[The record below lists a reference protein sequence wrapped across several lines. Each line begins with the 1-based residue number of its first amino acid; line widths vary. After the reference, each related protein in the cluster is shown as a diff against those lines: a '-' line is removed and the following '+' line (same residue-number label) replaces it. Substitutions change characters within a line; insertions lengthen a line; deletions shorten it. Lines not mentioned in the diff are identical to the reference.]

1 MRALLSRL
9 LLLSCLVPCLVQA
22 QTRAWLD
29 RDRIALGETA
39 ILNIETNQPNTA
51 APDYAP
57 LQRDFQ
63 LDARSSRQ
71 SYEATAAG
79 GTRVRT
85 LFAVALRPQREG
97 VITIPALDVG
107 NQRTQPLQLTV
118 APPVPSRAGGNVFIE
133 AEVDHAAPY
142 VQQAVG
148 FVVRLY
154 YATQLISGQL
164 DQDEPEGASLQRIGS
179 DLQYTRDIGGRRYN
193 VVERRFLL
201 VPERSGVLVLPPARF
216 QGRGVGGFFEEWF
229 GDGQRA
235 LSANGPRRVLD
246 VRPVPANAPQPW
258 LPLQGLAMRYLE
270 TPRAAEAGAAVDVVI
285 EVTADGASGTQLPD
299 LQLPVGSAAQVFA
312 EPPRIDETF
321 DRGRPQVRMTRKF
334 SIVPTRAGALQ
345 IPGPRIAWWDARAGI
360 ARTASL
366 PDIALQVAPG
376 ANLPSSTGT
385 LPGATTPEANGD
397 GEDAWIRVPGV
408 QGEVRFWA
416 LAAVVFAL
424 LWLATLMW
432 GLHRRPATA
441 EVVQQQ
447 DPKRE
452 PLAASASRQ
461 RRALNQALAAGTLGE
476 VADALSAMAT
486 PPVTDVEALRE
497 LLSDP
502 AQVAALKALQRARW
516 AGGDGVAARDA
527 LRRAFAKGPRW
538 REAASTGRPLLP
550 PLYRETPT
558 SSRFQ

>member
-1 MRALLSRL
+1 MRTLLTRL

-39 ILNIETNQPNTA
+39 TLNIETDQPNTA

-63 LDARSSRQ
+63 LDARSIRQ
-71 SYEATAAG
+71 SYEATAG
-79 GTRVRT
+79 GAARVRT

-97 VITIPALDVG
+97 VITIPGLEVG

-118 APPVPSRAGGNVFIE
+118 APQAPSRAGGNVFIE
-133 AEVDHAAPY
+133 AELDHAAPY

-164 DQDEPEGASLQRIGS
+164 DQDEPDGASLQRIGS

-246 VRPVPANAPQPW
+246 VRPVPANAPEPW
-258 LPLQGLAMRYLE
+258 LPLQGLSMRYLE
-270 TPRAAEAGAAVDVVI
+270 TPRTAEAGAAVDVVI

-299 LQLPVGSAAQVFA
+299 LQLPVGTGAQVFA

-321 DRGRPQVRMTRKF
+321 DRGRPQVRLTRKF

-345 IPGPRIAWWDARAGI
+345 VPGPRIAWWDARAGI

-376 ANLPSSTGT
+376 ANLPASTGPVPVT
-385 LPGATTPEANGD
+385 GTPVANGG
-397 GEDAWIRVPGV
+397 GEEAWVRVPGV

-432 GLHRRPATA
+432 GLLRRPVATA
-441 EVVQQQ
+441 VAHQ
-447 DPKRE
+447 DPRQE
-452 PLAASASRQ
+452 PRPAGDARQ
-461 RRALNQALAAGTLGE
+461 RRALKQALAAGTLGE

-486 PPVTDVEALRE
+486 PPVADVDALRE

-502 AQVAALKALQRARW
+502 AQVAALDALQRARW

-538 REAASTGRPLLP
+538 RKSTRTGKPLLP

-558 SSRFQ
+558 PSRLQ